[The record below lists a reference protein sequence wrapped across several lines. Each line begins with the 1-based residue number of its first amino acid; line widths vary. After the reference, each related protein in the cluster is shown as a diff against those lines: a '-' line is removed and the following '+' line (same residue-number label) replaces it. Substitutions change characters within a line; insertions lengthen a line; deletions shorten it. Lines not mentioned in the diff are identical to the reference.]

1 MGRIQGMS
9 IFRRRSKFS
18 SQTDFDD
25 VSLMQRLREDL
36 SQSSEWVERFALWIG
51 DSRARIA
58 LVGAATILALLL
70 FWFITI
76 LLFGTPGDVD
86 REFTAV
92 HAAQLSQVRQLD
104 APVS

>member
-1 MGRIQGMS
+1 MS

-25 VSLMQRLREDL
+25 ASLMQRLREDL

-58 LVGAATILALLL
+58 TGRGSDDSCVVAVLVHHD
-70 FWFITI
+70 FVVWH
-76 LLFGTPGDVD
+76 PGGVD
-86 REFTAV
+86 REFTDV

>member
-1 MGRIQGMS
+1 MS

-36 SQSSEWVERFALWIG
+36 SQSSEWVERFELWIG

-76 LLFGTPGDVD
+76 LLFGTPGGGGVD
-86 REFTAV
+86 REFTDV

>member
-1 MGRIQGMS
+1 MS

-25 VSLMQRLREDL
+25 VSLVQRLREDL
-36 SQSSEWVERFALWIG
+36 SQSSEWVERFGAWIG

-58 LVGAATILALLL
+58 LVGGATILALLL

-76 LLFGTPGDVD
+76 LLFGTPGGVD
-86 REFTAV
+86 REFTNVNAG
-92 HAAQLSQVRQLD
+92 QLSHLGQLEVP
-104 APVS
+104 AVGALG